1 MGDVAEGAG
10 GADGADAAGGADGAD
25 AAESRFDS
33 GLTNSIRP
41 FWTQMLGAGGLTDI
55 PGSSDEHRVAGIVP
69 RGMLERAA
77 GELGAD
83 SDDCRALCGLR
94 GPWPLKTREA
104 NTSGSRRPPSRVFRP
119 PICVGCIMVGIRSSA
134 DDDGTTAPP
143 DERVSGHLQN
153 KRRQLVTGTCH
164 CHKFWNKRG
173 ASAKLRITRLLTN
186 AFQPDNFH
194 SIAEI
199 MIYQK
204 SFKFNPIRLE
214 VGPQNRL
221 NVGEWK
227 SDQSE

>member
-10 GADGADAAGGADGAD
+10 GADGADGAGGADGAD

-33 GLTNSIRP
+33 VLTNSIRP

-69 RGMLERAA
+69 RGMLERLA

-94 GPWPLKTREA
+94 GPWPLNTREA
-104 NTSGSRRPPSRVFRP
+104 NTSGRRRPPSRVFRP
-119 PICVGCIMVGIRSSA
+119 PICIGCIMVGIRSSA

-153 KRRQLVTGTCH
+153 KRRRLVTGTLIVTVLEQ
-164 CHKFWNKRG
+164 KRG
-173 ASAKLRITRLLTN
+173 
-186 AFQPDNFH
+186 F
-194 SIAEI
+194 
-199 MIYQK
+199 
-204 SFKFNPIRLE
+204 
-214 VGPQNRL
+214 
-221 NVGEWK
+221 W
-227 SDQSE
+227 